1 MEEAIMSER
10 EKGVSRRTVLLAA
23 AGAVPVLAMMTG
35 SAQALMAQAAAGYKP
50 EAKVMPDGTKRDC
63 EGCNFF
69 LPSAD
74 AGKPG
79 KCKMVDGDISPT
91 GYCNLWVKKPA

>member
-1 MEEAIMSER
+1 MSEC

-35 SAQALMAQAAAGYKP
+35 SAQALMAPAAAGYKAEP
-50 EAKVMPDGTKRDC
+50 KVMADGTKRECD
-63 EGCNFF
+63 GCNFF
-69 LPSAD
+69 VAAAD

-79 KCKMVDGDISPT
+79 SCKMVSGEISPT
-91 GYCNLWVKKPA
+91 GYCNLWVKKAG